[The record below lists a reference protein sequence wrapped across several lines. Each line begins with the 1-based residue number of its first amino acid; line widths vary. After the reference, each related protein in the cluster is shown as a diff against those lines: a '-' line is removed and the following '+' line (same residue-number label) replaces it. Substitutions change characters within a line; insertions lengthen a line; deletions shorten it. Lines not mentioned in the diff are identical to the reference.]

1 MDILG
6 TLQALNACHGPSGD
20 EGDIADTLERLA
32 APYADKCK
40 RDTLGNLIVRRKGK
54 GPKVMFSAHMDS
66 IGMIV
71 THIDDK
77 GFLRFGRLGGLA
89 PHEILSAPVRFR
101 NGTRGL
107 VALDNKVEAKEMK
120 LDDLYLDI
128 GAGSREEAESLVQV
142 GDTAVFD
149 TPCFASGKR
158 VAGPYLDNRISCA
171 VLLMAL
177 EGLAKE
183 ADRPDNDCFF
193 VFSVQE
199 ELGLRGAR
207 TAAYGIDPDYAVAV
221 DVTCPDDELG
231 ADHSGSTAL
240 GAGAA
245 IKIMDNSVIC
255 HPQVVSRLEALAR
268 AESIPFQR
276 DVLRSGGTDAGAIHQ
291 SRSGVLTGGISVP
304 CRYTHMPMELADLGD
319 VEACVKLVRA
329 FARAELPKP

>member
-158 VAGPYLDNRISCA
+158 VAGPYLDNRISCVA
-171 VLLMAL
+171 LLLAL
-177 EGLAKE
+177 ERLGE
-183 ADRPDNDCFF
+183 SPNDLYF

-207 TAAYGIDPDYAVAV
+207 TAAYGINPDYGVAV

-245 IKIMDNSVIC
+245 IKVMDHSVIC
-255 HPQVVSRLEALAR
+255 HPQVVARLEALAKLGQ
-268 AESIPFQR
+268 IPFQR
-276 DVLRSGGTDAGAIHQ
+276 DVIRAGGTDAGAIHQ
-291 SRSGVLTGGISVP
+291 TRSGVLTGGISVP
-304 CRYTHMPMELADLGD
+304 CRYTHMPMELADLRD
-319 VEACVKLVRA
+319 VEACAALVAA
-329 FARAELPKP
+329 FAQDELPKV

>member
-1 MDILG
+1 MDIQA

-20 EGDIADTLERLA
+20 EGEISDLLERLA
-32 APYADKCK
+32 APYADKCR
-40 RDTLGNLIVRRKGK
+40 RDALGNLIVRRKGK
-54 GPKVMFSAHMDS
+54 GPRVMFSAHMDS

-71 THIDDK
+71 THIDKK
-77 GFLRFGRLGGLA
+77 GFLRFGKLGGLS
-89 PHEILSAPVRFR
+89 PFELLGTPVRFK
-101 NGTRGL
+101 NGVRGL
-107 VALDNKVEAKEMK
+107 LALDGETEPKDMK
-120 LDDLYLDI
+120 LEDLYIDI
-128 GAGSREEAESLVQV
+128 GASSRAEAEALVQL
-142 GDTAVFD
+142 GDTAVYD
-149 TPCFASGKR
+149 TPCFVNGRRIAS
-158 VAGPYLDNRISCA
+158 PYLDNRISCA